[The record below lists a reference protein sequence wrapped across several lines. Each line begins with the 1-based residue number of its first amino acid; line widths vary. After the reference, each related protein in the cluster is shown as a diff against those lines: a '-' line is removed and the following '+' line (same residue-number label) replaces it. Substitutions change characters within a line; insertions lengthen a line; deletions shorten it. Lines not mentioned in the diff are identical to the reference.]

1 MAVPYTRLQA
11 LKLLL
16 QIERN
21 LNGLQFDFRANA
33 TTWKAAAQGQSIP
46 RATLE
51 AQMNSAAAAYQDRL
65 GWLGTLQANSQV
77 WSVVADLWTTIGGTG
92 AEFNDL
98 MTPFNA
104 VANGLGPAD
113 KSTYAK
119 IITVCNQ
126 ILAAIDVPP
135 SLWPE

>member
-33 TTWKAAAQGQSIP
+33 TTWKAAAQAQSIP

-51 AQMNSAAAAYQDRL
+51 SQMNSAAAAYQERL
-65 GWLGTLQANSQV
+65 GWLGTLQANGAV

-104 VANGLGPAD
+104 VAKGLGPAD
-113 KSTYAK
+113 KSTYSK

-126 ILAAIDVPP
+126 ILATIDVPP

>member
-11 LKLLL
+11 LKLML
-16 QIERN
+16 QIQQN
-21 LNGLQFDFRANA
+21 LNGMQLDFRSNA
-33 TTWKAAAQGQSIP
+33 AEWKAAAQGQTIP

-51 AQMNSAAAAYQDRL
+51 ANMNSAAAAYQTRL
-65 GWLGTLQANSQV
+65 SWLGVLQANNAI
-77 WSVVADLWTTIGGTG
+77 WPTVASLWTALGGTG
-92 AEFNDL
+92 QEFNDL

-119 IITVCNQ
+119 IVTACNQ
-126 ILAAIDVPP
+126 ILATIDAPP

>member
-33 TTWKAAAQGQSIP
+33 TTWKAAAQAQSIP

-51 AQMNSAAAAYQDRL
+51 SQMNSAAAAYQERL
-65 GWLGTLQANSQV
+65 GWLGTLQANGAV

-119 IITVCNQ
+119 IVTACNQ
-126 ILAAIDVPP
+126 ILATIDAPP

>member
-1 MAVPYTRLQA
+1 MSVPYTRLQA
-11 LKLLL
+11 LKLML

-33 TTWKAAAQGQSIP
+33 TEWKAAAQGQTLP

-51 AQMNSAAAAYQDRL
+51 ANMNSAAAAYQTRL
-65 GWLGTLQANSQV
+65 SWLGVLQANNAV
-77 WSVVADLWTTIGGTG
+77 WPEVTSLWTALGGTG
-92 AEFNDL
+92 AEFTSL

-119 IITVCNQ
+119 IVTACNQ
-126 ILAAIDVPP
+126 ILATIDAPP